1 MARVLSDETTLSRQR
16 KSLSRESTVLKRV
29 WFVEAAVAG
38 LLLAAG
44 LVLAVWRGSSGLL
57 WLGAFLAFLAV
68 GHFLKTRENAQ
79 QEQHLGAG
87 LKGEAEVAQRLAE
100 DLDNTHYVY
109 NDISV
114 RSGMRKA
121 QIDHLVVCPK
131 GIFLIETKNWRGR
144 IVGEES
150 EKAWLQYRYPDSP
163 ARRVA
168 NPVLQNQR
176 HVSVLE
182 AVLRSGATPLMAI
195 VPLLVFTARHA
206 TLEVPNHRAVMLW
219 KAELTDYIRR
229 YEGAE
234 TYPEATVDAV
244 VARLQRF
251 A

>member
-16 KSLSRESTVLKRV
+16 KALLRESTVLQRV
-29 WFVEAAVAG
+29 WFAEAVLAGLMIVAG
-38 LLLAAG
+38 I
-44 LVLAVWRGSSGLL
+44 VLAVWRGSSGLL
-57 WLGAFLAFLAV
+57 WLGAFLGFLAV

-100 DLDNTHYVY
+100 DLDNSHYVY

-114 RSGMRKA
+114 RSGLRKA

-182 AVLRSGATPLMAI
+182 AALRSHGAPAMAI
-195 VPLLVFTARHA
+195 IPLLVFTARHA
-206 TLEVPNHRAVMLW
+206 TLEIPNHQATMLW
-219 KAELTDYIRR
+219 KAELTDYIRFHQ
-229 YEGAE
+229 GAE

-244 VARLQRF
+244 LSCLQRY